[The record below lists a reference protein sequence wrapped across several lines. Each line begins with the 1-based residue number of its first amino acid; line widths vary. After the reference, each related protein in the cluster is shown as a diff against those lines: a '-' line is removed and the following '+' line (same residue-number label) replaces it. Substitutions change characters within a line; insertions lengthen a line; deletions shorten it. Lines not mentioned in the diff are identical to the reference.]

1 VKAFETSDGSVRIRF
16 LCLSVYVTWA
26 FLPRLFIFSCTLTT
40 RGHLRSVSEWK
51 DCKFR
56 KLCISLSDLCTTFCR
71 CSPKIYYSFPFM
83 YLIWFKISKARPH
96 RSARGCH
103 WKFGKAT
110 RSSLVPRRPDFMIS
124 YAGYDSV
131 SHSS

>member
-1 VKAFETSDGSVRIRF
+1 MKAFETSDGPVRIGF
-16 LCLSVYVTWA
+16 LCLSVFATCT
-26 FLPRLFIFSCTLTT
+26 FFSSLFIFSCTLTT
-40 RGHLRSVSEWK
+40 RGHCRMASEMK
-51 DCKFR
+51 DCKLHLFV
-56 KLCISLSDLCTTFCR
+56 SQSDLCTTFCR
-71 CSPKIYYSFPFM
+71 CSPKIYYSFPYM
-83 YLIWFKISKARPH
+83 YLIWFKISKACPH
-96 RSARGCH
+96 SSARGCH